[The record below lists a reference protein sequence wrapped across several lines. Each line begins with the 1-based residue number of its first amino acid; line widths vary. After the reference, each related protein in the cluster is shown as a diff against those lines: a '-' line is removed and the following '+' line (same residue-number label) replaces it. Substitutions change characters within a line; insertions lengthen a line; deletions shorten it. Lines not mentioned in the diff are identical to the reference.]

1 MPVMT
6 DQHVTLTLTV
16 NEKARRIRGYDPP
29 ESSSKDIFPR
39 NSSPNSGTSTLPL
52 TISEDGGSSFRG
64 MSPSGSE
71 ARATSTSRFRL
82 TWNKDNRSSSI
93 SGGSGEVD
101 PERRLEK
108 EKEAEDFLKGISG
121 RSLSIQRMMVEKVL
135 SKEKRKVKFG
145 MSSNKLMDLAIR
157 RYSFK
162 YSPSPTGTLSSHSY
176 VGFFSV
182 VANVVLT

>member
-6 DQHVTLTLTV
+6 DQQVTLTLTM
-16 NEKARRIRGYDPP
+16 NEKARRIQRYDPP
-29 ESSSKDIFPR
+29 EPRSKDIYPR

-52 TISEDGGSSFRG
+52 TVSEDGGSSFRG

-71 ARATSTSRFRL
+71 LRSTSTSRFRL
-82 TWNKDNRSSSI
+82 PWNRDTRGSSI
-93 SGGSGEVD
+93 SGSDAVD
-101 PERRLEK
+101 PQRRLEK

-145 MSSNKLMDLAIR
+145 MSSGKLMDLAIR

-162 YSPSPTGTLSSHSY
+162 YVPPHRTLFRATS
-176 VGFFSV
+176 FFIV
-182 VANVVLT
+182 CRMQY